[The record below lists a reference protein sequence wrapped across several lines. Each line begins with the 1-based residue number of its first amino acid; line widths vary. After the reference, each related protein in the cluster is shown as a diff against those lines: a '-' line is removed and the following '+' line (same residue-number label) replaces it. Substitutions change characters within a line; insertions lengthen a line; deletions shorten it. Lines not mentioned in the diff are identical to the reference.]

1 MNNATSYVPDWAVID
16 NNTVEPEKD
25 YRYGF
30 W

>member
-1 MNNATSYVPDWAVID
+1 MNSAASYVPDWAVIE
-16 NNTVEPEKD
+16 NNTVEPEND